1 MSQSDEN
8 HEKKSKR
15 KVGDAIE
22 MSVATSSTTVKPGES
37 TTAMD
42 TSGKSDT
49 LDTSGGGAAAAKKPV
64 KKKKKKSKTSPSP
77 SPHHKKAKKDP
88 NKPEYPKVG
97 MYE

>member
-8 HEKKSKR
+8 HEKKAKR
-15 KVGDAIE
+15 KVADDIDVNA
-22 MSVATSSTTVKPGES
+22 ATSSTTVKPGES

-49 LDTSGGGAAAAKKPV
+49 LDTSGGAAAAKKPA
-64 KKKKKKSKTSPSP
+64 KKKKKKIKTAASPSP
-77 SPHHKKAKKDP
+77 HKKAKKDP

-97 MYE
+97 MYA